1 MRSLAVAAPAIDHA
15 RVSVR
20 EPVIE
25 REDVT
30 AILSV
35 LLDIKGELI
44 NIRELL
50 EDEDGEEEE
59 EAGA

>member
-1 MRSLAVAAPAIDHA
+1 M
-15 RVSVR
+15 
-20 EPVIE
+20 IE

>member
-1 MRSLAVAAPAIDHA
+1 M
-15 RVSVR
+15 SVR

-30 AILSV
+30 AILAV
-35 LLDIKGELI
+35 LFDIKGELI
-44 NIRELL
+44 NIRTLL

-59 EAGA
+59 EAGP

>member
-15 RVSVR
+15 QVSVR

>member
-1 MRSLAVAAPAIDHA
+1 MHVLPPA
-15 RVSVR
+15 

-30 AILSV
+30 AILGV
-35 LLDIKGELI
+35 LFDIKGELI

-59 EAGA
+59 EAGP